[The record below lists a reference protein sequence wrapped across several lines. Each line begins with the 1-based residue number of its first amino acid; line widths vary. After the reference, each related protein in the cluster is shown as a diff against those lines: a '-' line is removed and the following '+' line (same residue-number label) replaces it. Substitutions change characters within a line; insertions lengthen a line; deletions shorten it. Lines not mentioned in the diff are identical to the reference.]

1 MNFIGEFRSLGFYYG
16 CMPYRFPE
24 EMFAT
29 VLGGLSILD
38 VPRLHVHSQEEAKDF
53 IKTYG
58 YDLKNDKDLA
68 EVLRLYRMT
77 VDFFD
82 QDLLVQ
88 KERIPKD
95 FLEVKRAEDF
105 YNLLIQASS
114 TTMTESQMWACA
126 LLRVLH
132 VLNHLRNGLFRTFS
146 ETIQDQI
153 FGLFYGHIKRQ
164 QDNLPYL
171 GDMKSGETIRLYE
184 FDVKK
189 YKTKSSSAIKLL
201 AKKNEYAM
209 NILDRMGVR
218 FVTYSMFDSFRVLKY
233 LITNHLISVPNVVPD
248 QSKNTLF
255 PLNVFLDVMD
265 KLNLQKRT
273 HTEEEIDAI
282 LWKTLE
288 KWGESERQYIVKP
301 NDFSAGDYRA
311 IKFIA
316 RHMIN
321 IPIGKK
327 NLRFFFPYEI
337 QIVDHKTH
345 ILNTTGESSH
355 NEYKARQRQ
364 AAKERVFGELLKS
377 VDN

>member
-1 MNFIGEFRSLGFYYG
+1 MN
-16 CMPYRFPE
+16 YRFPD

-29 VLGGLSILD
+29 ILGGLSILD
-38 VPRLHVHSQEEAKDF
+38 VPRLHVHSQEEAKEF

-77 VDFFD
+77 INFFEN
-82 QDLLVQ
+82 DLLVD
-88 KERIPKD
+88 KEVMPKE
-95 FLEVKRAEDF
+95 FIEVKKAEDI
-105 YNLLIQASS
+105 YNLLLASS
-114 TTMTESQMWACA
+114 ATLATETQMWACA
-126 LLRVLH
+126 ILRVLH

-153 FGLFYGHIKRQ
+153 FGLFYGHIRRQ
-164 QDNLPYL
+164 QDNMPYL
-171 GDMKSGETIRLYE
+171 GDLRSGENIRLIE

-218 FVTYSMFDSFRVLKY
+218 FVTHSLFDSFRVLKY
-233 LITNHLISVPNVVPD
+233 LISNHLISVPNVVPD

-265 KLNLQKRT
+265 KLNSQERT
-273 HTEEEIDAI
+273 LNEEEIDAL
-282 LWKTLE
+282 LWKSLE
-288 KWGESERQYIVKP
+288 NFGEQEKQYTIKP
-301 NDFSAGDYRA
+301 NDFSGGDYRA

-316 RHMIN
+316 RHMVN

-337 QIVDHKTH
+337 QIVDHRTH
-345 ILNTTGESSH
+345 VLNTTGESSH
-355 NEYKARQRQ
+355 NEYKSRQRL
-364 AAKERVFGELLKS
+364 AAKARVFGEGL
-377 VDN
+377 